1 MMDKLHI
8 TFQLPD
14 GFTAVHAHMSPL
26 QIHEAYIAVGGDG
39 VVEGGCFT
47 ESEITQQWFDDAITH
62 GAVVLRGPRSIANS
76 LFGQSLSAFGEVR
89 IVEGYEDQQ
98 QP

>member
-1 MMDKLHI
+1 MDNLLI
-8 TFQLPD
+8 TFELPD
-14 GFTAVHAHMSPL
+14 GFTAVQAHISPL
-26 QIHEAYIAVGGDG
+26 LSQEAYIAVGADG
-39 VVEGGCFT
+39 VVDGGCFT
-47 ESEITQQWFDDAITH
+47 ESEITQQWFDNAITH

-89 IVEGYEDQQ
+89 IVEGYEG